1 MEPAA
6 RDSAIDE
13 ISGENN
19 AKCLLNSTRARH
31 QRHRLA
37 IAQPARRKEEEEEE
51 EEEDQDEQDNENHD
65 DEDLGC
71 AFTPPPPPPPPARLP
86 APPTSP
92 APPPPGLAQPFH
104 SPPNVRDVSR
114 CNGLRFR
121 SDKTGLNG

>member
-37 IAQPARRKEEEEEE
+37 MAQPARRKEE

-71 AFTPPPPPPPPARLP
+71 AFTPP
-86 APPTSP
+86 
-92 APPPPGLAQPFH
+92 PPPPGLAQPFH